1 MNSLAF
7 GIWVSNL
14 NFTHFILGMDKQ
26 YYSNVIVKVT
36 LVAMCFEI
44 SMLLKTASFH
54 RKVHHNTSKLFFIYS
69 IDK

>member
-1 MNSLAF
+1 MYAWAWTN
-7 GIWVSNL
+7 N
-14 NFTHFILGMDKQ
+14 TILC
-26 YYSNVIVKVT
+26 NIKVA